1 MNQTNMPY
9 LPVIIAS
16 TLGIFAFRIIGQSW
30 AKATLSWAA
39 VMAIIPA
46 CYGLAVLAHFV
57 KP

>member
-1 MNQTNMPY
+1 MNQTNMLY

-16 TLGIFAFRIIGQSW
+16 ILGIFAFQIIGQSW

-39 VMAIIPA
+39 IMAIIPA
-46 CYGLAVLAHFV
+46 CYGFAVLAHLI

>member
-1 MNQTNMPY
+1 MIY

-30 AKATLSWAA
+30 AKATLSWVAII
-39 VMAIIPA
+39 AIIPA
-46 CYGLAVLAHFV
+46 CYGLAILAHLI